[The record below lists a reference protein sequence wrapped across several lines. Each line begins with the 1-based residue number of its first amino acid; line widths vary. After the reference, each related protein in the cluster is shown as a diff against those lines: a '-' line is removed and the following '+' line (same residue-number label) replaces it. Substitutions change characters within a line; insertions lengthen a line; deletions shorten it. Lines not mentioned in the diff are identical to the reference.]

1 MEKQKQKSAAVVGGG
16 LVGAMNTCYLSSRG
30 FKVDLYEA
38 RPDIRTMEIVRG
50 RSINLALS
58 YRGRQ
63 ALKKVGLEDQVVQD
77 GIPMYARMIHD
88 LNGTLRPIPYGKS
101 DQYIMSV
108 DRRKL
113 NETLLTA
120 AEERPDVT
128 LHFQHK
134 LVSCDLEKGKLT
146 FKIEPANGDDSLDQT
161 YQRNGGEDV
170 EVTTDLI
177 MGNDGAYSAIRKHM
191 VKRPRFNYSQEY
203 IPHGY
208 MELTVPPHN
217 GEFAMAINYLHIWP
231 RNEYMM
237 IALPNQ
243 DKSFTLTLFMPFD
256 MFEQLKTGDDVVK
269 FFMEKFPDSV
279 PLIGE
284 ESLKETYFRLPPL
297 PLVSVKCFPYH
308 VSDKAV
314 IMGDAAHAMVPFY
327 GQGMNCGFEDCLVFD
342 EIMEKLDSDLSKVLP
357 EYSMYRSPDAHAIN
371 DLAMYNYI
379 EMRKS
384 VNSRWFL
391 MRKKV
396 DAFLHAIMPRVF
408 IPLYTMVSFTRIR
421 YHVVINK
428 AKKQDVL
435 VDNSIQALMALAAV
449 GGGYFTA
456 VAISRH
462 LDSIPGWLRDSVW
475 GFLRGDFAV

>member
-1 MEKQKQKSAAVVGGG
+1 MEKQAQKSVAVVGGG
-16 LVGAMNTCYLSSRG
+16 LVGAMNACYLSSRG

-38 RPDIRTMEIVRG
+38 RADIRTMEVVRG

-58 YRGRQ
+58 CRGRE
-63 ALKKVGLEDQVVQD
+63 ALKKVGLEDQVVED

-120 AEERPDVT
+120 AEKRPDVT

-134 LVSCDLEKGKLT
+134 LMSCDLEKGKLT
-146 FKIEPANGDDSLDQT
+146 FKM
-161 YQRNGGEDV
+161 NGGEDV
-170 EVTTDLI
+170 EVRTDLI

-217 GEFAMAINYLHIWP
+217 GEFAMAVNYLHIWP

-256 MFEQLKTGDDVVK
+256 MFDQLKTGDDVLR
-269 FFMEKFPDSV
+269 FFLEKFPDSV

-297 PLVSVKCFPYH
+297 PLVSVKCSPYH

-342 EIMEKLDSDLSKVLP
+342 EILEDLNNDLSKALP
-357 EYSMYRSPDAHAIN
+357 EFSVYRSPDAHAIC

-396 DAFLHAIMPRVF
+396 DSFLHAIMPSIF

-435 VDNSIQALMALAAV
+435 VDNSIQALMGLAAV
-449 GGGYFTA
+449 GGGYLAA
-456 VAISRH
+456 VAFSRH
-462 LDSIPGWLRDSVW
+462 LNINSLTDWLHNMADHI
-475 GFLRGDFAV
+475 LK

>member
-1 MEKQKQKSAAVVGGG
+1 MEKQKSVAVVGGG
-16 LVGAMNTCYLSSRG
+16 LVGAMNACYLSSRG

-38 RPDIRTMEIVRG
+38 RQDIRTMEIVRG

-58 YRGRQ
+58 CRGRQ
-63 ALKKVGLEDQVVQD
+63 ALKKVGLEDQVVED

-134 LVSCDLEKGKLT
+134 LISCDLEKGKLS
-146 FKIEPANGDDSLDQT
+146 FKIAPAHDDDSRGQV
-161 YQRNGGEDV
+161 YERNGGADV
-170 EVTTDLI
+170 EVTSDLI

-256 MFEQLKTGDDVVK
+256 MFDQIKTGDDVMR

-284 ESLKETYFRLPPL
+284 ESLKETYFKLPPL
-297 PLVSVKCFPYH
+297 PLVSVKCSPYH
-308 VSDKAV
+308 VLDKAV

-342 EIMEKLDSDLSKVLP
+342 EIMEELGNDLSKVLP
-357 EYSMYRSPDAHAIN
+357 EFSVVRSPDAHAIC

-379 EMRKS
+379 EMRES

-396 DAFLHAIMPRVF
+396 DACLHAIMPRVF
-408 IPLYTMVSFTRIR
+408 IPLYTMVSFSRIR

-428 AKKQDVL
+428 ARKQDVL
-435 VDNSIQALMALAAV
+435 VDNSIQALMALTAV
-449 GGGYFTA
+449 GGGYLTA
-456 VAISRH
+456 VAISRNFNIN
-462 LDSIPGWLRDSVW
+462 SITDWFHNIADQILK
-475 GFLRGDFAV
+475 

>member
-1 MEKQKQKSAAVVGGG
+1 MEKQAQKSVAVVGGG
-16 LVGAMNTCYLSSRG
+16 LVGAMNACYLSSRG

-38 RPDIRTMEIVRG
+38 RADIRTMEVVRG

-58 YRGRQ
+58 CRGRE
-63 ALKKVGLEDQVVQD
+63 ALKKVGLEDQVVED

-120 AEERPDVT
+120 AEKRPDVT

-134 LVSCDLEKGKLT
+134 LMSCDLEKG
-146 FKIEPANGDDSLDQT
+146 
-161 YQRNGGEDV
+161 RNGGEDV
-170 EVTTDLI
+170 EVRTDLI

-217 GEFAMAINYLHIWP
+217 GEFAMAVNYLHIWP

-256 MFEQLKTGDDVVK
+256 MFDQLKTGDDVLQ
-269 FFMEKFPDSV
+269 FFLEKFPDSV

-297 PLVSVKCFPYH
+297 PLVSVKCSPYH

-327 GQGMNCGFEDCLVFD
+327 GQGMNC
-342 EIMEKLDSDLSKVLP
+342 
-357 EYSMYRSPDAHAIN
+357 
-371 DLAMYNYI
+371 
-379 EMRKS
+379 
-384 VNSRWFL
+384 
-391 MRKKV
+391 
-396 DAFLHAIMPRVF
+396 
-408 IPLYTMVSFTRIR
+408 VSTNAR
-421 YHVVINK
+421 
-428 AKKQDVL
+428 
-435 VDNSIQALMALAAV
+435 
-449 GGGYFTA
+449 
-456 VAISRH
+456 
-462 LDSIPGWLRDSVW
+462 
-475 GFLRGDFAV
+475 

>member
-1 MEKQKQKSAAVVGGG
+1 MEKQKSVAVVGGG
-16 LVGAMNTCYLSSRG
+16 LVGAMNACYLSSRG

-38 RPDIRTMEIVRG
+38 RQDIRTMEIVRG

-58 YRGRQ
+58 CRGRQ
-63 ALKKVGLEDQVVQD
+63 ALKKVGLEDQVVKD

-134 LVSCDLEKGKLT
+134 LISCDLEKGKLS
-146 FKIEPANGDDSLDQT
+146 FKM
-161 YQRNGGEDV
+161 NGGADV

-256 MFEQLKTGDDVVK
+256 MFDQIKTGDDVMR

-284 ESLKETYFRLPPL
+284 ESLKETYFKLPPL
-297 PLVSVKCFPYH
+297 PLVSVKCSPYH

-342 EIMEKLDSDLSKVLP
+342 EIMEELGNDLSKVLP
-357 EYSMYRSPDAHAIN
+357 EFSVVRSPDAHAIC

-379 EMRKS
+379 EMRES

-396 DAFLHAIMPRVF
+396 DACLHAIMPRVF
-408 IPLYTMVSFTRIR
+408 IPLYTMVSFSRIR

-435 VDNSIQALMALAAV
+435 VDNSIQALMALTAV
-449 GGGYFTA
+449 GGGYLAA

-462 LDSIPGWLRDSVW
+462 FNINSITDWIHNMADQILK
-475 GFLRGDFAV
+475 

>member
-1 MEKQKQKSAAVVGGG
+1 MEKQKSVAVVGGG
-16 LVGAMNTCYLSSRG
+16 LVGAMNACYLSSRG

-38 RPDIRTMEIVRG
+38 RQDIRTMEIVRG

-58 YRGRQ
+58 CRGRQ
-63 ALKKVGLEDQVVQD
+63 ALKKVGLEDQVVED

-134 LVSCDLEKGKLT
+134 LISCDLEKGKLS
-146 FKIEPANGDDSLDQT
+146 FKM
-161 YQRNGGEDV
+161 NGGADV
-170 EVTTDLI
+170 EVTSDLI

-256 MFEQLKTGDDVVK
+256 MFDQIKTGDDVMR

-284 ESLKETYFRLPPL
+284 ESLKETYFKLPPL
-297 PLVSVKCFPYH
+297 PLVSVKCSPYH
-308 VSDKAV
+308 VLDKAV

-342 EIMEKLDSDLSKVLP
+342 EIMEELGNDLSKVLP
-357 EYSMYRSPDAHAIN
+357 EFSVVRSPDAHAIC

-379 EMRKS
+379 EMRES

-396 DAFLHAIMPRVF
+396 DACLHAIMPRVF
-408 IPLYTMVSFTRIR
+408 IPLYTMVSFSRIR

-428 AKKQDVL
+428 ARKQDVL
-435 VDNSIQALMALAAV
+435 VDNSIQALMALTAV
-449 GGGYFTA
+449 GGGYLTA
-456 VAISRH
+456 VAISRNFNIN
-462 LDSIPGWLRDSVW
+462 SITDWFHNIADQILK
-475 GFLRGDFAV
+475 

>member
-1 MEKQKQKSAAVVGGG
+1 MEKQAQKSVAVVGGG
-16 LVGAMNTCYLSSRG
+16 LVGAMNACYLSSRG

-38 RPDIRTMEIVRG
+38 RADIRTMEVVRG

-58 YRGRQ
+58 CRGRE
-63 ALKKVGLEDQVVQD
+63 ALKKVGLEDQVVED

-120 AEERPDVT
+120 AEKRPDVT

-134 LVSCDLEKGKLT
+134 LMSCDLEKGRWLIMHFT
-146 FKIEPANGDDSLDQT
+146 NRWD
-161 YQRNGGEDV
+161 RNGGEDV
-170 EVTTDLI
+170 EVRTDLI

-217 GEFAMAINYLHIWP
+217 GEFAMAVNYLHIWP

-256 MFEQLKTGDDVVK
+256 MFDQLKTGDDVLQ
-269 FFMEKFPDSV
+269 FFLEKFPDSV

-297 PLVSVKCFPYH
+297 PLVSVKCSPYH

-342 EIMEKLDSDLSKVLP
+342 EILEDLNNDLSKALP
-357 EYSMYRSPDAHAIN
+357 KFSVYRSPDAHAIC

-396 DAFLHAIMPRVF
+396 DSFLHAIMPSIF

-435 VDNSIQALMALAAV
+435 VDNSIQALMGLAAV
-449 GGGYFTA
+449 
-456 VAISRH
+456 
-462 LDSIPGWLRDSVW
+462 
-475 GFLRGDFAV
+475 

>member
-1 MEKQKQKSAAVVGGG
+1 MEKQKSVAVVGGG
-16 LVGAMNTCYLSSRG
+16 LVGAMNACYLSSRG

-38 RPDIRTMEIVRG
+38 RQDIRTMEIVRG

-58 YRGRQ
+58 CRGRQ
-63 ALKKVGLEDQVVQD
+63 ALKKVGLEDQVVKD

-134 LVSCDLEKGKLT
+134 LISCDLEKGKLS
-146 FKIEPANGDDSLDQT
+146 FKIAPAHDDDSRGQV
-161 YQRNGGEDV
+161 YERNGGADV

-256 MFEQLKTGDDVVK
+256 MFDQIKTGDDVMR

-284 ESLKETYFRLPPL
+284 ESLKETYFKLPPL
-297 PLVSVKCFPYH
+297 PLVSVKCSPYH

-342 EIMEKLDSDLSKVLP
+342 EIMEELGNDLSKVLP
-357 EYSMYRSPDAHAIN
+357 EFSVVRSPDAHAIC

-379 EMRKS
+379 EMRES

-396 DAFLHAIMPRVF
+396 DACLHAIMPRVF
-408 IPLYTMVSFTRIR
+408 IPLYTMVSFSRIR

-435 VDNSIQALMALAAV
+435 VDNSIQALMALTAV
-449 GGGYFTA
+449 GGGYLAA

-462 LDSIPGWLRDSVW
+462 FNINSITDWIHNMADQILK
-475 GFLRGDFAV
+475 